1 VIPVERV
8 RPDRP
13 VDRGLLVVAVGV
25 LVAVGGF
32 IVGRQSEA
40 PSATPSPLVSADTST
55 PSPMATIA
63 ALSTPL
69 VRAAVIPPEV
79 ESLATAILAQGS
91 WALCETSGGLRC
103 QPLRSVELTA
113 SEAAQARTAWP
124 RLTPVTSSTGEVVIA
139 VPSSGLDYALFVSL
153 DPSTRPT
160 LLDPAITVHG
170 IAFLDLGPYLPA
182 GRYVVMIARVPSQ
195 GSYDT
200 FDAAGLIVGR

>member
-1 VIPVERV
+1 VIPLERV
-8 RPDRP
+8 RPDRR
-13 VDRGLLVVAVGV
+13 VDRGLLVAAVVV

-32 IVGRQSEA
+32 AVGRQSEV
-40 PSATPSPLVSADTST
+40 PSATPSPLASADTST

-69 VRAAVIPPEV
+69 VRAAVIPPELEALV
-79 ESLATAILAQGS
+79 VAILSQGS
-91 WALCETSGGLRC
+91 WAMCETSGGIRC
-103 QPLRSVELTA
+103 EPVPSIELTA

-124 RLTPVTSSTGEVVIA
+124 RLTPVTTSAGEVVIA
-139 VPSSGLDYALFVSL
+139 VPSSGLDYALFISL

-160 LLDPAITVHG
+160 LLDPAITVGG

-182 GRYVVMIARVPSQ
+182 GRYVVMVARVPSQ

-200 FDAAGLIVGR
+200 FDAAGLIAGR